1 MFDGKEYV
9 YAVYEEKSFSKAA
22 HKLYITQP
30 ALSTAVKKVEAKIGS
45 PIFDRSTSPISLTP
59 SGEIYIDAVE
69 KLFTLE
75 QNTVNQ
81 LNNLNGLLTGK
92 LTIGGSI
99 FFSSYILPSLLA
111 KFSNL
116 YPQIQIELVEG
127 TTSQLVEKLF
137 SEEIDL
143 IVDSSELDSK
153 IYEDYYYKTER
164 IVLAI
169 PNSFSVNDQLK
180 DFRITEEN
188 TREHKYYEE
197 GFPTLPLK
205 MLGDTPFIFLKENN
219 SLYKRTAKMCSNQGF
234 TPKIIMKPD
243 QLMTAFNMASKGVGA
258 TFIPDTLIQYVAY
271 HVPLSY
277 YKMDDKLAIRNMYL
291 WRKRNK
297 YLAKA
302 VEEFIRVAMEN
313 RNLPEKSSSEKI

>member
-1 MFDGKEYV
+1 M
-9 YAVYEEKSFSKAA
+9 
-22 HKLYITQP
+22 
-30 ALSTAVKKVEAKIGS
+30 
-45 PIFDRSTSPISLTP
+45 
-59 SGEIYIDAVE
+59 E

-111 KFSNL
+111 KFSSL
-116 YPQIQIELVEG
+116 YPQIQIELIEG

-143 IVDSSELDSK
+143 IIDSSELDSK

-169 PNSFSVNDQLK
+169 PSSFAINEQLK
-180 DFRITEEN
+180 DFRIAEEN
-188 TREHKYYEE
+188 TREHKYYED
-197 GFPTLPLK
+197 GFPALPLK

-297 YLAKA
+297 YLTKA
-302 VEEFIRVAMEN
+302 VEEFIRVAMES
-313 RNLPEKSSSEKI
+313 RGALEKTMTERE